1 MDSSHVRVV
10 FFKLIKLRS
19 TAFLGEAHLRNFKVL
34 GSSLLEDRFVGEA
47 RQSRLDVLL
56 LAHLEVLAEV
66 LVTAPPVEVDH
77 AEPLVTADLMEV
89 GVPDVVLDPVCGETT
104 VTVLQAVSLISLT
117 DAVAPVLNHLLLLV
131 LDHDV
136 EEEGAPA
143 VEDDHAPHEANAV
156 LGEERVQ
163 LPVEVA
169 DRVLYEPGDVLERSP
184 ALGLV
189 SRLLGAVNE
198 FAEVAIRILGQS
210 TKERRDIRSKRSH
223 LPADHVSTFVD
234 VGNTVKEALDASEPL
249 AHVRLGVVPI
259 VEILGHY

>member
-131 LDHDV
+131 LDHDI

-143 VEDDHAPHEANAV
+143 VEDDHAPHEADSV
-156 LGEERVQ
+156 LGEEWVQ
-163 LPVEVA
+163 FPVEVA
-169 DRVLYEPGDVLERSP
+169 DRVLHEPGDVLEGSP
-184 ALGLV
+184 ALGLI
-189 SRLLGAVNE
+189 SRLLGAVDE
-198 FAEVAIRILGQS
+198 LAEIAISVLSKSSKKYRSYVKQS
-210 TKERRDIRSKRSH
+210 SFNAQKH
-223 LPADHVSTFVD
+223 YLPSNHVGALVD
-234 VGNTVKEALDASEPL
+234 VRDAIEEALNASKPL
-249 AHVRLGVVPI
+249 THV
-259 VEILGHY
+259 

>member
-1 MDSSHVRVV
+1 MHDIFGNLSSAT
-10 FFKLIKLRS
+10 L
-19 TAFLGEAHLRNFKVL
+19 LGEAHLGDLQIL
-34 GSSLLEDRFVGEA
+34 GSCFLEDGLVGEA
-47 RQSRLDVLL
+47 RKSRLDVLL

-136 EEEGAPA
+136 KEEAAPA

-169 DRVLYEPGDVLERSP
+169 DRVLYEPGDVLEGSP

-198 FAEVAIRILGQS
+198 FAEVAIRVLGQS